1 MEDSLEQ
8 FTKAV
13 VHRISPNNKNK
24 VFNRIIQS
32 SIIRTSRYKFIFF
45 YEKGAVL
52 PYRFLGDFM
61 ENIPLWYG
69 LLLFFALGACVGSFY
84 NVIVYRMPR
93 GISLINPPSHCPLCK
108 KRIPIRYNLPIVGWL
123 WLRGKSACCKQPI
136 SVIYPIG
143 ESLCGLLGALALFA
157 TNWNVGWTVPIANWV
172 DALAMFWLLLG
183 MYPVCAVD
191 VQYKLIPDSIS
202 VGGIVV
208 GLVLSIFP
216 GGITPFQS
224 LIGAACAG
232 GGLWLLGFIASKILK
247 KEAMGF
253 GDVKLLAGYGALMG
267 LDGAVETLILAA
279 FLGIVVMIPW
289 AKIMEKKGKSD
300 GSGQIPFGPFL
311 AVAAPVMYLWGQ
323 AILDLYVRFIVGE

>member
-1 MEDSLEQ
+1 
-8 FTKAV
+8 
-13 VHRISPNNKNK
+13 
-24 VFNRIIQS
+24 
-32 SIIRTSRYKFIFF
+32 
-45 YEKGAVL
+45 
-52 PYRFLGDFM
+52 M

-69 LLLFFALGACVGSFY
+69 LLLFFALGACIGSFY

-108 KRIPIRYNLPIVGWL
+108 KRIPIYYNLPIVGWL

-143 ESLCGLLGALALFA
+143 ETLCGLLGALALFS
-157 TNWNVGWTVPIANWV
+157 TNYDIPMKAHIANWV

-191 VQYKLIPDSIS
+191 IKHKLIPDSIS

-208 GLVLSIFP
+208 GLILSIFP
-216 GGITPFQS
+216 GGITPFES
-224 LIGAACAG
+224 LLGAFGAG
-232 GGLWLLGFIASKILK
+232 GGLWLLGFVASKILK
-247 KEAMGF
+247 KDAMGF

-267 LDGAVETLILAA
+267 LNGAVEVLILAA
-279 FLGIVVMIPW
+279 FLGIVVIVPC

-300 GSGQIPFGPFL
+300 GSGQFPFGPFL
-311 AVAAPVMYLWGQ
+311 AVSAPVIYLWGERL
-323 AILDLYVRFIVGE
+323 LDLYVQFVIGE

>member
-1 MEDSLEQ
+1 
-8 FTKAV
+8 
-13 VHRISPNNKNK
+13 
-24 VFNRIIQS
+24 
-32 SIIRTSRYKFIFF
+32 
-45 YEKGAVL
+45 
-52 PYRFLGDFM
+52 
-61 ENIPLWYG
+61 
-69 LLLFFALGACVGSFY
+69 
-84 NVIVYRMPR
+84 MPR

-157 TNWNVGWTVPIANWV
+157 ANWNVGWAAPVANWV

-202 VGGIVV
+202 VGGIAV
-208 GLVLSIFP
+208 GLVLSMFP
-216 GGITPFQS
+216 GGITPFES
-224 LIGAACAG
+224 LLGVVGAG
-232 GGLWLLGFIASKILK
+232 GGLWLLGFVASKILK
-247 KEAMGF
+247 KDAMGF

-323 AILDLYVRFIVGE
+323 DILDLYVRLIVGE

>member
-1 MEDSLEQ
+1 
-8 FTKAV
+8 
-13 VHRISPNNKNK
+13 
-24 VFNRIIQS
+24 
-32 SIIRTSRYKFIFF
+32 
-45 YEKGAVL
+45 
-52 PYRFLGDFM
+52 M

-69 LLLFFALGACVGSFY
+69 LFLFFALGACVGGSFY

-143 ESLCGLLGALALFA
+143 ESLCGLLGALALFSA
-157 TNWNVGWTVPIANWV
+157 NYGVSFRAPVVNWV
-172 DALAMFWLLLG
+172 DSLAMFWLLLG

-191 VQYKLIPDSIS
+191 VKYKLIPDSIS

-208 GLVLSIFP
+208 GLVLSMFP

-224 LIGAACAG
+224 LLGVVGAG
-232 GGLWLLGFIASKILK
+232 GGLWLLAFIATKILK
-247 KEAMGF
+247 KDAMGF

-267 LDGAVETLILAA
+267 LDAAVEVLILAA
-279 FLGIVVMIPW
+279 FLGIVIMIPW
-289 AKIMEKKGKSD
+289 AKIMEKKGKTD

-311 AVAAPVMYLWGQ
+311 AVAAPVIYLWGQ
-323 AILDLYVRFIVGE
+323 ELLDLYVRFVFGE